1 MSYGDGRSVFHRQAI
16 TNAQEIQ
23 WDAGAGRAAFSAE
36 ETTGMVVVATRPC
49 QSLSLHAK
57 PCVLQLIGNCSL
69 ILNRSAYHP
78 HLDGLTARLAVSWL
92 CDAGSCNTYP
102 SRCELPDTLGTV
114 CKQPRCKISSQAIFF
129 LFFFLKG
136 QYNIRF
142 TILTAVSV
150 WLNGIKQW

>member
-1 MSYGDGRSVFHRQAI
+1 
-16 TNAQEIQ
+16 
-23 WDAGAGRAAFSAE
+23 
-36 ETTGMVVVATRPC
+36 MVVVATRPC

-78 HLDGLTARLAVSWL
+78 HLDGLTARLAASWL
-92 CDAGSCNTYP
+92 CVLEVAIPIHQDVSCRIPLERFANNHAAK
-102 SRCELPDTLGTV
+102 SVVRLFF
-114 CKQPRCKISSQAIFF
+114 SF
-129 LFFFLKG
+129 LFLKV

-142 TILTAVSV
+142 TILITVSV